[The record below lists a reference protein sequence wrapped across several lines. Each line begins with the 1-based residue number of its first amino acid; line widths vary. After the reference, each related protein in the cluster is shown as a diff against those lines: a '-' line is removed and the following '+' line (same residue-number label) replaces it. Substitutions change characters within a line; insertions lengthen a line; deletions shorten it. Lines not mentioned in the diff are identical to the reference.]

1 MIIDTHVHIYD
12 LSLGDY
18 AWPPKDSEYYYTF
31 TVKMLTDEAGPALS
45 GCVVIGCSDEYELNS
60 RLLDYIK
67 DEPAACAYI
76 AQINLSDPACASYAK
91 KYAEYP
97 KYRGFRVSSQSALPY
112 ADRLDDLLTPGAI
125 VELLG
130 NWKYTVQWKDVIAS
144 HPETTFV
151 IQHFGGYLFDG
162 LPVPQEYFDFCRD
175 MAALPNT
182 FVKLSGFFTLCRATP
197 KVMDPAFYSEA
208 YLAMYNAFGP
218 ERCMY
223 GSDWP
228 VACAPYENC
237 VSLTREL
244 TGDGADH
251 VLFETAK
258 RVYRIESL

>member
-18 AWPPKDSEYYYTF
+18 AWPPKDSEYHYTF
-31 TVKMLTDEAGPALS
+31 TVKTD
-45 GCVVIGCSDEYELNS
+45 
-60 RLLDYIK
+60 
-67 DEPAACAYI
+67 
-76 AQINLSDPACASYAK
+76 
-91 KYAEYP
+91 
-97 KYRGFRVSSQSALPY
+97 RGGR
-112 ADRLDDLLTPGAI
+112 PGALRLRGHRLFRRI
-125 VELLG
+125 RVEQPAGQLEIHRPVEGRHCRPSRTHLC
-130 NWKYTVQWKDVIAS
+130 
-144 HPETTFV
+144 HPAFRR
-151 IQHFGGYLFDG
+151 
-162 LPVPQEYFDFCRD
+162 LPVRRPAGTAGIPRFLSRYGR
-175 MAALPNT
+175 AAQHVCKAT
-182 FVKLSGFFTLCRATP
+182 GFFTLCRATP

-223 GSDWP
+223 SSDWP